1 MARKLNVRLVGKVA
15 LFGVVPLAIAIYVF
29 FVVWRPSHDPKQ
41 FYNDAQKYW
50 TAKDYGQAWIAIR
63 NAAKAGGTRDP
74 DIQLLMA
81 RIALKQS
88 PPAGGAAVQALHN
101 ALAVKPDLV
110 EAQRMIAEVYTGA
123 RYWKE
128 AKAEID
134 RLIQLDPSY
143 GKAYFWDGLVEMGL
157 ADAEPIQ
164 AKKVPYYEAAAK
176 RLHQAIGKQ
185 PPVEP
190 FVLEPWEFVNSGI
203 LKRFGLTFH
212 RAPTRLPLYALLVFA
227 HEGLGQDEKVEEA
240 LNLAIAND
248 PTQAEAYLMRA
259 GRETAKNKLDQAT
272 DVLKKGMEK
281 GADKPRLLVALG
293 EVALKKRDFD
303 AAKDFFTQAV
313 ALDPK
318 NEVAH
323 LRLESVYRS
332 ENDREKALAAVEA
345 GLVQLPESPAL
356 LTEQADLCLE
366 LSNFKKAEEV
376 IAHLEKAAPELT
388 AGPVSYLRGK
398 RALMAQQTRQAIAF
412 LEQAKE
418 KQPTPQVRLLLA
430 RAYLMADELGAAQSE
445 LDSLIADQPTM
456 AGAWRTSAGVQ
467 FRLRDFEKAGR
478 SAKVVLETSPDDI
491 EMRLLLAQTLVA
503 RQRLAEALK
512 EAQAAAERSKDDP
525 NPYLVM
531 AEIQQQLNKLPDAEA
546 SYRRAVAAGGND
558 FLRVYSLFKR
568 FLTAT
573 KQQAK
578 LDALNAEINKVL
590 PPDEA
595 MAITGTVEGL
605 EKQLVERAANGTATL
620 TELLQLGRLYQLTD
634 RLDLAR
640 TTFEKVL
647 AKAKPNSSEWRSA
660 WQQVFHLQLAAS
672 AYDKAADL
680 VDQLKKVD
688 PEAPELLLT
697 GPLTLLS
704 QKKLPEATEKLR
716 AVAQS
721 HKSMSQAHFLLGQVL
736 ARQRKWDEAV
746 VALTRA
752 LELRPNLVMARL
764 LLGHIQLGL
773 GNNAAALNE
782 AAESLKYDARL
793 VPALEIRASAYTGLG
808 QWDGAIGAREE
819 IAKIVPDNVVNLIA
833 LAGLYRQ
840 RRTPEKAEEFFV
852 KAYKLAPDN
861 ALLVRA
867 YADFLADTSRARQGE
882 AIVDEYVGRHKD
894 EANAYVV
901 RGEFTAKAF
910 SPAESE
916 KYFRK
921 AAEMAPADPY
931 PLVFLGEQYARV
943 ADWEKAGAA
952 YAQASDRA
960 KDDPLPRKRLA
971 EVYMLQGRLDPAK
984 AAIDAVLKEV
994 PKDATALVIA
1004 GRIAGRLERLDDA
1017 RKYIEQ
1023 ALALD
1028 PDYGEAKVRLAE
1040 LCAGPDPLRALEIL
1054 STVDPTDG
1062 AFEKAMLLRSDINTR
1077 RVQLREAI
1085 LDLRRLLDFRPT
1097 SFAGRM
1103 SLAARYITAQEHG
1116 RAAEILAQLSK
1127 ERLDKDA
1134 GILISLGDAYSR
1146 QEHWA
1151 EALAAYEKA
1160 RVVSPTSAEALVGE
1174 ARSLVALKR
1183 PKEAEKRIYQVM
1195 NQYEKEPWP
1204 RLALVAYYEKMGE
1217 LDKAFEALRNGL
1229 LANDTWEA
1237 GYVNLADLLLRA
1249 NRTEEARGILRTG
1262 LAKVPASIP
1271 MRASLAAVDIS
1282 SGHPEAAVETLQ
1294 PLAKQFESKYSQQPE
1309 RIDQLR
1315 AYMGS
1320 VRLYALAL
1328 YNTGKMDEALKWGMK
1343 LWDIDPTD
1351 VANANNM
1358 AWLLAT
1364 EKKDYV
1370 RAREMID
1377 RCKRLVPNHPQ
1388 VLDTSGWIYFLENRL
1403 GDATDDLLASVKN
1416 GENPEAR
1423 YHLGRVYEA
1432 RQRPDEA
1439 RVEYQKALDIGLK
1452 GKEKEDA
1459 AKRLKQVASMQK

>member
-15 LFGVVPLAIAIYVF
+15 LFGVVPLAVLLWVIF
-29 FVVWRPSHDPKQ
+29 GVWRPSNDPKQ
-41 FYNDAQKYW
+41 FYSDAQKYW
-50 TAKDYGQAWIAIR
+50 EAKDYGQAWIAIR
-63 NAAKAGGTRDP
+63 NAAKAGGAKNP
-74 DIQLLMA
+74 DVQFLMA
-81 RIALKQS
+81 KIALRQT
-88 PPAGGAAVQALHN
+88 PPAVGPAVQALHN
-101 ALAVKPDLV
+101 ALAVKPGFL
-110 EAQRMIAEVYTGA
+110 EAQRMLAEVYVGIHW
-123 RYWKE
+123 WKE

-143 GKAYFWDGLVEMGL
+143 GKAYFWDGFVEMGL
-157 ADAEPIQ
+157 ADTEPIQ
-164 AKKVPYYEAAAK
+164 SKKMPHYEAAVK
-176 RLHQAIGKQ
+176 RLQVGIEK
-185 PPVEP
+185 EP
-190 FVLEPWEFVNSGI
+190 SLLLLYELLSRVYD
-203 LKRFGLTFH
+203 KMGLT
-212 RAPTRLPLYALLVFA
+212 
-227 HEGLGQDEKVEEA
+227 EKVDEV
-240 LNLAIAND
+240 LNLAIANA

-259 GRETAKNKLDQAT
+259 VRLMTQAEACLMKADREMAKNRFDQAT

-281 GADKPRLLVALG
+281 VADKPRLFVALG

-303 AAKDFFTQAV
+303 AAKDFFTKAV

-318 NEVAH
+318 NEAAH
-323 LRLESVYRS
+323 LRLASVYRS
-332 ENDREKALAAVEA
+332 ENDREKSLAAVEA
-345 GLVQLPESPAL
+345 GLAQVPESPAL

-366 LSNFKKAEEV
+366 LSSFKKAEEV
-376 IAHLEKAAPELT
+376 IAQLEKAAPDAA
-388 AGPVSYLRGK
+388 AGTVNYLRGK
-398 RALMAQQTRQAIAF
+398 RALMARQTRQAITF
-412 LEQAKE
+412 LERAKE
-418 KQPTPQVRLLLA
+418 KQPMPQVRLLLG
-430 RAYLMADELGAAQSE
+430 RAYLMVDELGAAQSE
-445 LDSLIADQPTM
+445 IDSLIADHPTLPS
-456 AGAWRTSAGVQ
+456 AWRTSAEVQ
-467 FRLRDFEKAGR
+467 LRLRDFEKAGR
-478 SAKVVLETSPDDI
+478 SAKVVLESSPDDI

-525 NPYLVM
+525 NPYLLM
-531 AEIQQQLNKLPDAEA
+531 AEIQQQLNKPADAEA
-546 SYRRAVAAGGND
+546 SYRRAVAAGGRNLVQVYD
-558 FLRVYSLFKR
+558 RFMRFLRATNQQPKVEA
-568 FLTAT
+568 LTA
-573 KQQAK
+573 
-578 LDALNAEINKVL
+578 EIKKNL

-595 MAITGTVEGL
+595 MALTGTVDVL
-605 EKQLVERAANGTATL
+605 EKQLVERAANDTATL
-620 TELLQLGRLYQLTD
+620 PELLQLGRLYQLTD

-640 TTFEKVL
+640 STFEKVL
-647 AKAKPNSSEWRSA
+647 AKAKPNAPEWRSA
-660 WQQVFHLQLAAS
+660 WQQVFLLQLAAG
-672 AYDKAADL
+672 AYGKAADL

-688 PEAPELLLT
+688 AEAPELLLT
-697 GPLTLLS
+697 EPLILLS
-704 QKKLPEATEKLR
+704 QKKLPEATEQLR

-721 HKSMSQAHFLLGQVL
+721 YKSMSQAHFLLGQVL
-736 ARQRKWDEAV
+736 AGQRKWDEAV

-764 LLGHIQLGL
+764 LLGRIQLGL
-773 GNNAAALNE
+773 GNNTGALNE

-793 VPALEIRASAYTGLG
+793 VPALEIRSLACAGLG

-819 IAKIVPDNVVNLIA
+819 IAKIVPDNVGNLIA

-840 RRTPEKAEEFFV
+840 RRTPEKAEQVFA

-882 AIVDEYVGRHKD
+882 AIVDEFVGRHKD

-921 AAEMAPADPY
+921 AAEMTPTDPY
-931 PLVFLGEQYARV
+931 PLVFLGDQYTRV

-952 YAQASDRA
+952 YIQAIDRA
-960 KDDPLPRKRLA
+960 KDDPSPRKRLA
-971 EVYMLQGRLDPAK
+971 EVYMLQGKLDQAK
-984 AAIDAVLKEV
+984 AAIDAVLKAA
-994 PKDATALVIA
+994 PKDAPALVIA
-1004 GRIAGRLERLDDA
+1004 GRIAGRLDRLADA
-1017 RKYIEQ
+1017 RKYVEQ

-1040 LCAGPDPLRALEIL
+1040 LCAGPDPLRALDIL

-1062 AFEKAMLLRSDINTR
+1062 AFEKAMLLRADINTR
-1077 RVQLREAI
+1077 RVQLRESI
-1085 LDLRRLLDFRPT
+1085 LDLRHLLDFRPT

-1103 SLAARYITAQEHG
+1103 SLAARYMATQEHG
-1116 RAAEILAQLSK
+1116 RAAEIMAQLSK

-1134 GILISLGDAYSR
+1134 GILIALGDAHSR

-1160 RVVSPTSAEALVGE
+1160 RAVMPTAAEALVGE
-1174 ARSLVALKR
+1174 ARCLVALKR
-1183 PKEAEKRIYQVM
+1183 PKEAEKRIYQAM

-1204 RLALVAYYEKMGE
+1204 RLALVAYHEKMGE
-1217 LDKAFEALRNGL
+1217 LDKAFEDLRNGL

-1249 NRTEEARGILRTG
+1249 GRTEEARGSLRTG

-1271 MRASLAAVDIS
+1271 MRASLAAVDIN

-1320 VRLYALAL
+1320 VRIYALAL
-1328 YNTGKMDEALKWGMK
+1328 YNMGKMDEAHKWGMM
-1343 LWDIDPTD
+1343 LWAIDPTD

-1364 EKKDYV
+1364 EKKDYAN
-1370 RAREMID
+1370 AREMID

-1403 GDATDDLLASVKN
+1403 GDATDELLASIKS

-1452 GKEKEDA
+1452 GKDKEDA
-1459 AKRLKQVASMQK
+1459 AKRLKQLASTQK

>member
-41 FYNDAQKYW
+41 FYSDAKEYW
-50 TAKDYGQAWIAIR
+50 AAEDYGQAWIAIR
-63 NAAKAGGTRDP
+63 NAAKAGGAKNP
-74 DIQLLMA
+74 DVQFLMA
-81 RIALKQS
+81 KIALKQN
-88 PPAGGAAVQALHN
+88 PPAGNAAIQACHN
-101 ALAVKPDLV
+101 ALALKPDMV
-110 EAQRMIAEVYTGA
+110 EAQRLIAEIYTGA

-143 GKAYFWDGLVEMGL
+143 GKAYLWAGFVEMGL

-164 AKKVPYYEAAAK
+164 AKKMPYYEAAVK
-176 RLHQAIGKQ
+176 RLQA
-185 PPVEP
+185 
-190 FVLEPWEFVNSGI
+190 
-203 LKRFGLTFH
+203 GLAKDPTM
-212 RAPTRLPLYALLVFA
+212 RALYSLLA
-227 HEGLGQDEKVEEA
+227 QAYDKMGQAEKVDEV
-240 LNLAIAND
+240 LSLAVTNN
-248 PTQAEAYLMRA
+248 PTESDGYIMRA
-259 GRETAKNKLDQAT
+259 SRLMAQDKLDQAT
-272 DVLKKGMEK
+272 DVLKKGLEK
-281 GADKPRLLVALG
+281 VADKPPILIALG
-293 EVALKKRDFD
+293 ELAMSPKRRDFD
-303 AAKDFFTQAV
+303 AAKDFFTKAV

-376 IAHLEKAAPELT
+376 IAKLEEVIAQREKEAKAAKGAEAAKAAKDLA

-398 RALMAQQTRQAIAF
+398 RALMARQTRQAIAF
-412 LEQAKE
+412 LEEAKG
-418 KQPTPQVRLLLA
+418 KQPTPQVRLLLG

-531 AEIQQQLNKLPDAEA
+531 AEIQQQLNRPADAEA

-558 FLRVYSLFKR
+558 LLRVYSLFKR

-578 LDALNAEINKVL
+578 LDALNAEINKAL

-620 TELLQLGRLYQLTD
+620 PELLQLGRLYQLTD

-647 AKAKPNSSEWRSA
+647 AKAKPNASEWRSA
-660 WQQVFHLQLAAS
+660 WQQVFHLQLAAG
-672 AYDKAADL
+672 AYDKAAAL

-704 QKKLPEATEKLR
+704 QKKLPEATEQLR

-773 GNNAAALNE
+773 GNNAGALNE

-833 LAGLYRQ
+833 LAGLCRQ

-943 ADWEKAGAA
+943 ADWEQAGAA
-952 YAQASDRA
+952 YAQAIDRA

-984 AAIDAVLKEV
+984 AAIDAVLKEA

-1004 GRIAGRLERLDDA
+1004 GRIAGRLDRLADA
-1017 RKYIEQ
+1017 RKYIER

-1103 SLAARYITAQEHG
+1103 SLAAKYITVQESG

-1160 RVVSPTSAEALVGE
+1160 RVVSPASAEALVGE

-1183 PKEAEKRIYQVM
+1183 PKEAEKRIYQAM
-1195 NQYEKEPWP
+1195 NKYEKEVWP

-1217 LDKAFEALRNGL
+1217 LDKAFETLRNGL
-1229 LANDTWEA
+1229 LVNDTWEA

-1249 NRTEEARGILRTG
+1249 SRTEEARGILRTG

-1282 SGHPEAAVETLQ
+1282 SGHPESAVETLQ
-1294 PLAKQFESKYSQQPE
+1294 PLVKQFESKYSRQPE

-1328 YNTGKMDEALKWGMK
+1328 YNTGKMDEALKWGMM
-1343 LWDIDPTD
+1343 LWTIDPTD

-1364 EKKDYV
+1364 EKKDYGK
-1370 RAREMID
+1370 AREMID

-1403 GDATDDLLASVKN
+1403 NDATDDLLASVKS

>member
-41 FYNDAQKYW
+41 FYSDAKTYW
-50 TAKDYGQAWIAIR
+50 EKKDYGQAWIAIR
-63 NAAKAGGTRDP
+63 NAAKAGGTKDP

-157 ADAEPIQ
+157 AEAEPIQ
-164 AKKVPYYEAAAK
+164 AKKAPYYEAAAK
-176 RLHQAIGKQ
+176 RLHQAVGKQ

-190 FVLEPWEFVNSGI
+190 FVLEPWEFINSGI

-212 RAPTRLPLYALLVFA
+212 RASTRLPLYALLVFA

-259 GRETAKNKLDQAT
+259 GRETAKNKFDQAT
-272 DVLKKGMEK
+272 DVLKKGIEK

-318 NEVAH
+318 NEAAH

-376 IAHLEKAAPELT
+376 IAQLEKAAPDLA

-398 RALMAQQTRQAIAF
+398 RALMAHQTRQAIAF

-418 KQPTPQVRLLLA
+418 KQPTPQVRLLLG

-445 LDSLIADQPTM
+445 LDSLIADQPTNY
-456 AGAWRTSAGVQ
+456 GAWRTSAGVQ

-478 SAKVVLETSPDDI
+478 SAKVVLETAPDDI

-558 FLRVYSLFKR
+558 LLRVYSPFKR

-578 LDALNAEINKVL
+578 LDALNAEINKAL

-595 MAITGTVEGL
+595 MALTGTVEGL

-620 TELLQLGRLYQLTD
+620 PELLQLGRLYQLTD

-647 AKAKPNSSEWRSA
+647 AKDKPNAPEWRSA
-660 WQQVFHLQLAAS
+660 WQQVFNLQLAAG
-672 AYDKAADL
+672 AYDKAAKL
-680 VDQLKKVD
+680 VAQLEKVA

-697 GPLTLLS
+697 EPLTLLS

-721 HKSMSQAHFLLGQVL
+721 HKSMSQAHFLLGQLL

-773 GNNAAALNE
+773 GNNAGALNE

-808 QWDGAIGAREE
+808 QRDGAIGAREE
-819 IAKIVPDNVVNLIA
+819 IAKIVPDNVGNLIA

-952 YAQASDRA
+952 YAQAIDRA

-984 AAIDAVLKEV
+984 AAIDAVLKV
-994 PKDATALVIA
+994 APKDATALVIA
-1004 GRIAGRLERLDDA
+1004 GRIAGRLDRLDDA

-1103 SLAARYITAQEHG
+1103 SLAAKYITVQEHG

-1160 RVVSPTSAEALVGE
+1160 RVVSPASAEALVGE

-1183 PKEAEKRIYQVM
+1183 PKEAEKRIYQAM
-1195 NQYEKEPWP
+1195 NQYEKEVWP

-1229 LANDTWEA
+1229 LADVTWEA

-1249 NRTEEARGILRTG
+1249 SRTEEARGILRTG

-1294 PLAKQFESKYSQQPE
+1294 PLVKQFESKYSQQPE

-1315 AYMGS
+1315 PYMGS

-1328 YNTGKMDEALKWGMK
+1328 YNTGKMDEALKWGMM
-1343 LWDIDPTD
+1343 LWTIDPTD

-1358 AWLLAT
+1358 AWILAT
-1364 EKKDYV
+1364 EKKDYAT
-1370 RAREMID
+1370 AREMID

-1452 GKEKEDA
+1452 GKDKEDA